1 LEVFVLQNKQ
11 LLEEYRVMSDE
22 LANTQDTY
30 NKSKRK
36 IEVFEGQKEALN
48 RLTIEECEDY
58 EKMVKS
64 TLHKIE
70 ERKVIPE
77 DKHYFL
83 LNHVIPFDSGFF
95 GEKFVGRTKG
105 TQIMRDLSRKRKN
118 RGPPSMSSHVLV
130 RFMF

>member
-1 LEVFVLQNKQ
+1 VLQNKQ

-48 RLTIEECEDY
+48 RLTIEECDDY
-58 EKMVKS
+58 EKTVKS

-77 DKHYFL
+77 DNMISFWIS
-83 LNHVIPFDSGFF
+83 NSFDLGVF
-95 GEKFVGRTKG
+95 GEKLVGRTKG

-118 RGPPSMSSHVLV
+118 RGPTSMSSHVLV

>member
-30 NKSKRK
+30 NKFKRK

-58 EKMVKS
+58 EKTVKS

-77 DKHYFL
+77 YKHYSIWVTNSF
-83 LNHVIPFDSGFF
+83 
-95 GEKFVGRTKG
+95 
-105 TQIMRDLSRKRKN
+105 
-118 RGPPSMSSHVLV
+118 
-130 RFMF
+130 